1 VNDAIAAGIRYRPI
15 VQEAHMR
22 LMVLCL
28 IAMFVAGPAFAEEQT
43 GRGKIFW
50 SGLALGLAGLT
61 TSVLGV
67 TVYRVNDSSTGNA
80 PPSSYQACVAQK
92 SDPIYATN
100 SCDALKGKNRPMLW
114 SGVAVGALGAVMM
127 IGGSRTSAEIGPG
140 TLRVFHT
147 IRF

>member
-1 VNDAIAAGIRYRPI
+1 
-15 VQEAHMR
+15 
-22 LMVLCL
+22 MVALCL
-28 IAMFVAGPAFAEEQT
+28 IVLLAAVPAFAEEQAASSG
-43 GRGKIFW
+43 GRGKVFW
-50 SGLALGLAGLT
+50 SGLALGIAGVT

-67 TVYRVNDSSTGNA
+67 TVYRVDDSSTGNA

-100 SCDALKGKNRPMLW
+100 NCGALKGKNRPMLW

-127 IGGSRTSAEIGPG
+127 IGGTRTSAEIGPG

>member
-1 VNDAIAAGIRYRPI
+1 
-15 VQEAHMR
+15 MR
-22 LMVLCL
+22 MMVVCL
-28 IAMFVAGPAFAEEQT
+28 IAVFAAGPAFAEEQQPSSSS
-43 GRGKIFW
+43 GSRGKLFW
-50 SGLALGLAGLT
+50 SGLALGVAGVA

-67 TVYRVNDSSTGNA
+67 TVYRVDDSSTGNA
-80 PPSSYQACVAQK
+80 PPSAYQACVAQK

-100 SCDALKGKNRPMLW
+100 SCGALKGKNRPMLW

-127 IGGSRTSAEIGPG
+127 IGGTRTSAEIGPG

>member
-1 VNDAIAAGIRYRPI
+1 
-15 VQEAHMR
+15 MR
-22 LMVLCL
+22 MTVLCL
-28 IAMFVAGPAFAEEQT
+28 IAVFAAGPAFAEEKPS
-43 GRGKIFW
+43 RGKVFW
-50 SGLALGLAGLT
+50 SGLALGIAGIT

-67 TVYRVNDSSTGNA
+67 TVYRVDDSSTGNA

-92 SDPIYATN
+92 SDPIYAMN
-100 SCDALKGKNRPMLW
+100 ACGPLKGKNRPMLW

-127 IGGSRTSAEIGPG
+127 IGGTRTSAEIGPG